1 MTDTTQTNMPEIV
14 VDHRELRSPVA
25 KTLERLGVKLVFKTL
40 EVGDYVVS
48 DRIAFER
55 KTMDDL
61 FSSWLDEKKLF
72 EQLYDLAQAY
82 HRPVLIIEGSDPFFT
97 TRRVNVQAIR
107 GMLNAI
113 TVSLR
118 VPILYSLT
126 AVETAQHLLLVA
138 LKEQNKDGRSISVHG
153 KRSHMDIDEQRE
165 YIVSAITDIG
175 PLASRN
181 LLSYFG
187 SVENVMKASPEE
199 LGNVKLIGPITA
211 EHIRKVVS
219 GKYPQG
225 GSNGKEKVRE
235 NVSIQQGAEEPAS
248 QLWV

>member
-1 MTDTTQTNMPEIV
+1 MADTPTKMPEIV
-14 VDHRELRSPVA
+14 IDHRELRSPVA

-82 HRPVLIIEGSDPFFT
+82 HRPVLIIEGGDPFFT

-153 KRSHMDIDEQRE
+153 KRSHMGIDRQRE
-165 YIVSAITDIG
+165 YIVSAVTDVG
-175 PLASRN
+175 PVAAKN

-219 GKYPQG
+219 GKYADG
-225 GSNGKEKVRE
+225 GGNSNKEVRE
-235 NVSIQQGAEEPAS
+235 DVSIQQGAEKFPG